1 MFSIR
6 DDYTSQIYGIVVHI
20 DMYIYSLQ
28 VANMNLHFT
37 NVKRNLNNY
46 YNVNKLSTQN
56 VYHVNQNSRIF
67 KSLCTPLLYFFS
79 STVFRKVSQSTA
91 WLIDIN

>member
-1 MFSIR
+1 MFPIQ
-6 DDYTSQIYGIVVHI
+6 DDYASQVYGIIVCI
-20 DMYIYSLQ
+20 GMYVYSLQ

-37 NVKRNLNNY
+37 NVKRNFINH

-56 VYHVNQNSRIF
+56 VYHVGQDSRIF
-67 KSLCTPLLYFFS
+67 KSLCMPLLYFYS
-79 STVFRKVSQSTA
+79 STVFRKVSQSMT